1 MSDVLASL
9 IDAGAQHDAE
19 YRGGLSNHLPMALL
33 ALRRLGASDA
43 RLSAFAATYGARLEA
58 APAAQAWP
66 AGDPWPGRLGERQAW
81 PAYRHLFAQWL
92 TYEEATDVL
101 TQVLPTLMTG
111 CGGAAFHGLIRTAYA
126 LRSESMAELTD
137 ALAYWACVHM
147 PLRAPGGVPTA
158 VAVGGTAALADA
170 LKGLPRKA
178 LKAPMISVRM
188 QAAATQP
195 KFAAATA
202 KLRIDDQTLP
212 TLAQHAAALY
222 AASGNFTVLHLVTS
236 AHAMRVLLP
245 FVDEPLAAV
254 HDYWLA
260 YAAGTVA
267 AGAQLGDAAPLLP
280 WARIVKRAIE
290 SDDEHVIKLVDSC
303 REEELAYGDKGGG
316 KAWRLAASRV
326 VS

>member
-1 MSDVLASL
+1 MSGVLVSL

-43 RLSAFAATYGARLEA
+43 RLSAFAATYGARLEPT
-58 APAAQAWP
+58 PAAQAWP

-81 PAYRHLFAQWL
+81 PAYRHLLAQWL

-101 TQVLPTLMTG
+101 AQVLPTLMTG

-137 ALAYWACVHM
+137 ALAYWACSHM
-147 PLRAPGGVPTA
+147 PLRAPGGAALT
-158 VAVGGTAALADA
+158 GTSELADA
-170 LKGLPRKA
+170 LEGLPRKA
-178 LKAPMISVRM
+178 VKAPMISVRM

-202 KLRIDDQTLP
+202 KLRVDGQTLP

-222 AASGNFTVLHLVTS
+222 ATSGNFTVLHLVTS

-260 YAAGTVA
+260 YAAGCIA

-303 REEELAYGDKGGG
+303 REEELAYGGT
-316 KAWRLAASRV
+316 AWRLAASRV
-326 VS
+326 VTGE

>member
-1 MSDVLASL
+1 MSGVLASL

-43 RLSAFAATYGARLEA
+43 RLSAFAATYGTRLEPT
-58 APAAQAWP
+58 PAAQAWP
-66 AGDPWPGRLGERQAW
+66 AGDPWPGRLGQRDAW

-92 TYEEATDVL
+92 THEEAPDVL
-101 TQVLPTLMTG
+101 AQVLPTLMTG
-111 CGGAAFHGLIRTAYA
+111 CGGGAFHGLIRTAYA

-137 ALAYWACVHM
+137 ALAYWACIHM
-147 PLRAPGGVPTA
+147 PLRVRGAAA
-158 VAVGGTAALADA
+158 VAVGGTAELADA
-170 LKGLPRKA
+170 LEGLPRKA
-178 LKAPMISVRM
+178 VKAPMISVRM

-195 KFAAATA
+195 KFAAATD
-202 KLRIDDQTLP
+202 KLRIDEQTLP
-212 TLAQHAAALY
+212 TLAQHAATLY

-254 HDYWLA
+254 HGYWLA
-260 YAAGTVA
+260 YAAGCVA
-267 AGAQLGDAAPLLP
+267 ASANVGEAAPLLP
-280 WARIVKRAIE
+280 WTRIVKRAIE
-290 SDDEHVIKLVDSC
+290 SDDEHVIKLADSC
-303 REEELAYGDKGGG
+303 REEEQIYGG

-326 VS
+326 VAVAV

>member
-1 MSDVLASL
+1 MSGVLATL
-9 IDAGAQHDAE
+9 LDAGAQHDVE

-43 RLSAFAATYGARLEA
+43 RLSAFAVTYGARLGP

-66 AGDPWPGRLGERQAW
+66 AGDPWPGRLGQREAW

-92 TYEEATDVL
+92 THEDAGAVL
-101 TQVLPTLMTG
+101 AQVLPRLMTG

-137 ALAYWACVHM
+137 ALAYWACIHM
-147 PLRAPGGVPTA
+147 PLRAPGAPVSA
-158 VAVGGTAALADA
+158 GTSELADA

-178 LKAPMISVRM
+178 VKAPMISVRM

-212 TLAQHAAALY
+212 TLAPHAATLY

-260 YAAGTVA
+260 YAAGCVA
-267 AGAQLGDAAPLLP
+267 ASAQLGDAAPLLP

-303 REEELAYGDKGGG
+303 REEERAYGDKGGG

>member
-43 RLSAFAATYGARLEA
+43 RLSAFAVTYGARLGP

-66 AGDPWPGRLGERQAW
+66 AGDPWPGRLGQREAW

-92 TYEEATDVL
+92 THEDAGAVL
-101 TQVLPTLMTG
+101 AQVLPRLMTG

-147 PLRAPGGVPTA
+147 PLRAPGA
-158 VAVGGTAALADA
+158 AAAAGTVELADA
-170 LKGLPRKA
+170 LAGLPDST
-178 LKAPMISVRM
+178 LKVPMISLRM
-188 QAAATQP
+188 EAAAASP
-195 KFAAATA
+195 KFASATA
-202 KLRIDDQTLP
+202 TLRIDEQTLP
-212 TLAQHAAALY
+212 TLAHHAATLY

-245 FVDEPLAAV
+245 FVDEPLQAV

-280 WARIVKRAIE
+280 WTRIVKRAIE
-290 SDDEHVIKLVDSC
+290 SDDEHVVKLVDSC
-303 REEELAYGDKGGG
+303 REEELAYGGKGGD
-316 KAWRLAASRV
+316 KTWRLAASRV

>member
-1 MSDVLASL
+1 MSGVLATL

-43 RLSAFAATYGARLEA
+43 RLSAFAATYGTRLEPT
-58 APAAQAWP
+58 PAAQAWP
-66 AGDPWPGRLGERQAW
+66 AGDPWPGRLGQRDAW

-101 TQVLPTLMTG
+101 AQVLPTLMTG

-137 ALAYWACVHM
+137 ALAYWACSHM
-147 PLRAPGGVPTA
+147 PLRAPGGAAST
-158 VAVGGTAALADA
+158 GTSELADA
-170 LKGLPRKA
+170 LEGLPRKA
-178 LKAPMISVRM
+178 VKAPMISVRM

-202 KLRIDDQTLP
+202 KLRVDEQTLP
-212 TLAQHAAALY
+212 TLAQHAATLY
-222 AASGNFTVLHLVTS
+222 ATSGNFTVLHLVTS

-245 FVDEPLAAV
+245 FVDEPLVAV

-260 YAAGTVA
+260 YAAGCVA

-290 SDDEHVIKLVDSC
+290 SNDEHVIKLVDSC
-303 REEELAYGDKGGG
+303 REEELAYGGT
-316 KAWRLAASRV
+316 ARQLAASRV
-326 VS
+326 VTGE